1 MSFLISAV
9 HFRDY
14 QLNLIFEN
22 DALSPSF
29 FRQFCVS
36 LGYSDTAMYKD
47 RFISFL
53 KFEKRYAEPTVR
65 AYEHEIRMMLG
76 FAEREH
82 VSFLDIDYRFLRYYF
97 SQLKEEGKQ
106 ASSVNR
112 SISSLKSFYKF
123 LLRERLIQENPM
135 AMVRALKLPKKL
147 PVVVEKAKIV
157 GLLNDMDRRQEDFE
171 SCRDFLVM
179 ELLFGTGI
187 RLAEL
192 LKIREQDVDIYSK
205 KILIFGKR
213 GKERF
218 VPVHQTLSTA
228 LERYCFLK
236 NEQQFQNISSVLIVT
251 KEGKNGYAKLIY
263 RIVNRYL
270 SMVTSQQKRSP
281 HILRHSFATA
291 LLDNGADLNAIKE
304 LLGHAGLSATQVYT
318 HNSAERLK
326 SIYKQAHPKA

>member
-1 MSFLISAV
+1 M
-9 HFRDY
+9 
-14 QLNLIFEN
+14 
-22 DALSPSF
+22 
-29 FRQFCVS
+29 
-36 LGYSDTAMYKD
+36 YST

-53 KFEKRYAEPTVR
+53 QYEKRYAEPTVR
-65 AYEHEIRMMLG
+65 AYEHEIRGLLA
-76 FAEREH
+76 FADAEQ
-82 VSFLDIDYRFLRYYF
+82 VPFIDIDYRFLRFYF
-97 SQLKEEGKQ
+97 STLKEQGKQ
-106 ASSVNR
+106 ASSINR

-123 LLRERLIQENPM
+123 LVREGLVQENPM
-135 AMVRALKLPKKL
+135 ATIRALKLPKRL
-147 PVVVEKAKIV
+147 PVVVEKEKIV
-157 GLLNDMDRRQEDFE
+157 KLLDTMDRQQQEVPDFE
-171 SCRDFLVM
+171 SCRDFLVI

-192 LKIREQDVDIYSK
+192 LKIKEQDVDLNQK
-205 KILIFGKR
+205 KILILGKR

-218 VPVHQTLSTA
+218 VPVHHTLGMA
-228 LERYCFLK
+228 LERYRSLK
-236 NEQQFQNISSVLIVT
+236 NEQRFKNISSVLIVT
-251 KEGKNGYAKLIY
+251 REGKDAYSKLIY

-270 SMVTSQQKRSP
+270 SQITSQQKRSP